1 MNNTSTNISPSTD
14 SLTHGGRSEF
24 FKRTPLF
31 SNSLPIQTIP
41 SSLFMDIFQRKGN
54 QVVKKS
60 NLKEAS
66 ALLFPAVALTA
77 MDTAPPPNREITTCV
92 LARTTPFL
100 LTVRIHPPP
109 PRFL

>member
-1 MNNTSTNISPSTD
+1 
-14 SLTHGGRSEF
+14 
-24 FKRTPLF
+24 
-31 SNSLPIQTIP
+31 
-41 SSLFMDIFQRKGN
+41 MDIFQRKGN

-60 NLKEAS
+60 NLKEAL